1 MSDGNKDDGKD
12 DDSGDK
18 DDEDRKRDLNFLHVV
33 LNQPDTKDCA
43 LK

>member
-1 MSDGNKDDGKD
+1 MSDGNEDDGKY

-18 DDEDRKRDLNFLHVV
+18 DDEDRKRDHNFLV